1 MVGVASE
8 DRVASIGPPNTA
20 LVAEFDR
27 IWPQADAD
35 ARDDA
40 LALLL
45 LAHASGACVG
55 HLLVVGAGHGCNAT
69 ALGTVAR
76 TSSLGRVFAVDLY
89 PDCDDDPDSDDASM
103 DGFLARV
110 VAAGLT
116 QWVLPHYGTAAT
128 FAQLVPADFRC
139 RLVHVESAPAC
150 SRIETDLFLL
160 VRLLAPGGWLT
171 LSDGF
176 TGFPGA
182 ADAIDVLRRQR
193 VELVDWTWI
202 TPRLLVAR
210 KFHSDCVDRPHPTPL
225 ATSRA
230 AA

>member
-1 MVGVASE
+1 VTSG
-8 DRVASIGPPNTA
+8 DRITSIAHTNAA

-27 IWPQADAD
+27 LWPQADAD

-40 LALLL
+40 LALLV
-45 LAHASGACVG
+45 LAHASAAREG
-55 HLLVVGAGHGCNAT
+55 HLLVIGAGHGWNAT

-76 TSSLGRVFAVDLY
+76 TGSHGRVFAVDLY
-89 PDCDDDPDSDDASM
+89 PECDDDADGDGGSM
-103 DGFLARV
+103 DSFLSRV

-116 QWVLPHYGTAAT
+116 QWVLPHYGTATT

-150 SRIETDLFLL
+150 STIETDLFLL
-160 VRLLAPGGWLT
+160 AGLLAPGGWLT
-171 LSDGF
+171 LGVGF
-176 TGFPGA
+176 SGFPGA

-202 TPRLLVAR
+202 TPRLLAAR
-210 KFHSDCVDRPHPTPL
+210 KVHPHGADRPHPTPF
-225 ATSRA
+225 TSSSA